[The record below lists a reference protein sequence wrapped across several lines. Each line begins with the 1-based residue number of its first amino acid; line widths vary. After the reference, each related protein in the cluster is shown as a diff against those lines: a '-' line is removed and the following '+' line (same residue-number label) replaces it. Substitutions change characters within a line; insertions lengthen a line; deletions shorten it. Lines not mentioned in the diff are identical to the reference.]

1 VLILDL
7 VQRILAAT
15 SDACPPGLSSSILR
29 LMGVGTLR
37 GHPLE
42 DKTLVRSGGALD
54 SARKQ
59 HERDSERAQHAAASS
74 HTATASVPL
83 LPPPWNIA
91 RDPATCK
98 FYFYNTTTGVVQWEP
113 PASWTSAV
121 AAMTGQQLCNAEKNR
136 QAEKEPKERDI
147 SEAGRE
153 PPDLKERKSGIRKVR
168 TGQQLRTGQQTKQG
182 KQDSELAPPPLSVAS
197 PPLSAEEEVS
207 TKVSAAFF
215 NLLRSPCALL
225 QAIHT
230 SLIFNSVLQ

>member
-1 VLILDL
+1 MLILDL

-15 SDACPPGLSSSILR
+15 TDACPPGLSSSILR
-29 LMGVGTLR
+29 LMGVGTLQ
-37 GHPLE
+37 GHSLE
-42 DKTLVRSGGALD
+42 DRTLVRLGGALD
-54 SARKQ
+54 SARAQ
-59 HERDSERAQHAAASS
+59 HERDSQRAQHAAASP

-83 LPPPWNIA
+83 LPPPWYIA
-91 RDPATCK
+91 RDPATSK

-113 PASWTSAV
+113 PASAV

-136 QAEKEPKERDI
+136 QAEQEPKERDI
-147 SEAGRE
+147 SEAARE
-153 PPDLKERKSGIRKVR
+153 PPDLQERKSGIRKVR

-182 KQDSELAPPPLSVAS
+182 KQDSELAPPPLSAAS